1 MTIEDKKVSGIQVSF
16 FTVEGIGIY
25 QVFSCEKLEF
35 SNTSQIIFQSKEAME
50 EKNKENEDG
59 DDELIE
65 ETVTSEGLQI
75 LSLKLLPLVRN
86 LQSKHGLRHGD
97 YQRYRGYCSRRLARL
112 RKVLKLVQVGN
123 L

>member
-1 MTIEDKKVSGIQVSF
+1 MQ
-16 FTVEGIGIY
+16 
-25 QVFSCEKLEF
+25 EKD
-35 SNTSQIIFQSKEAME
+35 
-50 EKNKENEDG
+50 KENEDVE
-59 DDELIE
+59 DEAVE
-65 ETVTSEGLQI
+65 ETVTSEGLHI

>member
-1 MTIEDKKVSGIQVSF
+1 MIEI
-16 FTVEGIGIY
+16 
-25 QVFSCEKLEF
+25 FSSETLELLIKYIT
-35 SNTSQIIFQSKEAME
+35 NYFQSKEAME

-59 DDELIE
+59 EDELIE

>member
-1 MTIEDKKVSGIQVSF
+1 MTIEDKKVSGIQMSF
-16 FTVEGIGIY
+16 FNQNDRNNT
-25 QVFSCEKLEF
+25 SCKTLEF
-35 SNTSQIIFQSKEAME
+35 LNISQIIFQSKEAME

-59 DDELIE
+59 EDELIE